1 MFRMTTERLSAARSA
16 GRPLRDALLALVVS
30 LSVGCGDSS
39 ESGVGGKG
47 GGTSSGDGGSDGSG
61 GNPFAGSGGSS
72 SGQGGNCAVNL
83 TGTVRDFKAFNGGA
97 GHPDFE
103 TFGGT
108 GLDGIVEL
116 DLGADHKPVY
126 AHPGGT
132 AHTTGPAEFAQW
144 FNDVDG
150 VNMAFPFTITPIIGA
165 DGGLTYT
172 NNAFFPIDGQGF
184 GNEGNEHNYHFTYEL
199 HMEFAYK
206 GGEVF
211 TFTGDD
217 DLWVFINNR
226 LGIDLG
232 GLHSALSETIDLD
245 AMAGTLGITVGET
258 YSLDLFQAE
267 RHTSESNFTI
277 ESSLEFTNCD
287 PIVF

>member
-1 MFRMTTERLSAARSA
+1 MFRMTT
-16 GRPLRDALLALVVS
+16 PLLAATFS
-30 LSVGCGDSS
+30 LALACGDSA
-39 ESGVGGKG
+39 EGTGGAG
-47 GGTSSGDGGSDGSG
+47 GGSTSSQSGGSDGSG
-61 GNPFAGSGGSS
+61 GNVFEPFGGGTTN
-72 SGQGGNCAVNL
+72 GQGGNCAVNL

-103 TFGGT
+103 VFGGT
-108 GLDGIVEL
+108 GLDGIVQFEL
-116 DLGADHKPVY
+116 GPDHKPVY
-126 AHPGGT
+126 NHAAGT

-144 FNDVDG
+144 FNDVEG
-150 VNMAFPFTITPIIGA
+150 VNMAFPFTITPVI
-165 DGGLTYT
+165 DGSGHLVYE
-172 NNAFFPIDGQGF
+172 NNAFFPIDGEGF
-184 GNEGNEHNYHFTYEL
+184 GNEGNKHNYHFTYEL

-232 GLHSALSETIDLD
+232 GLHGALSESIDLD
-245 AMAGTLGITVGET
+245 AMADTLGITVGQT
-258 YSLDLFQAE
+258 YALDLFQAE
-267 RHTSESNFTI
+267 RHTTESNFSI